1 MMGKQLALALDELG
15 EMLFQHRC
23 CASVQF
29 LPRGVRASGCAKDR
43 RAEGGDVRRLPIG
56 RSGDPRAR
64 LVEPASVMK
73 TVSLRVRY

>member
-1 MMGKQLALALDELG
+1 MGKQLALALDELG
-15 EMLFQHRC
+15 EMLFQHRR

-43 RAEGGDVRRLPIG
+43 RAEGGGVRRLPIG